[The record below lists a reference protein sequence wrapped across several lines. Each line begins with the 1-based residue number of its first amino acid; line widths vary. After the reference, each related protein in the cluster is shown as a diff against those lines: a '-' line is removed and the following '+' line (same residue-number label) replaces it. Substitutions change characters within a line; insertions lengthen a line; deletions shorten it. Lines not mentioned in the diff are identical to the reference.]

1 MKQLKEAKIEDLCAS
16 YITLACVTERDL
28 FIIFVLFGFPAFV
41 VCSSL
46 INKNIKDVFL
56 YVYPAL
62 ESGGETTT

>member
-1 MKQLKEAKIEDLCAS
+1 M
-16 YITLACVTERDL
+16 YILYYTCMCNRKR
-28 FIIFVLFGFPAFV
+28 FIYYFSAFWIPFV
-41 VCSSL
+41 VCTSL